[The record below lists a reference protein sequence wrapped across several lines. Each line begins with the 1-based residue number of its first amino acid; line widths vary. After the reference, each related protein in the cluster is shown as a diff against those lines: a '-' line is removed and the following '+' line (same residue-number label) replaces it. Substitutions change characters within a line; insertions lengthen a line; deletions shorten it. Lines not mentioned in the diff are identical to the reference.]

1 MNLIRL
7 RAVVIVLLVVVAFS
21 CNKDEATPPF
31 DANNSVKPA
40 DFLIDRN
47 YTSLTIEIAWVD
59 GAKPTTNSLDNMVG
73 FLNDRINKSGG
84 ITINQRTIPSP
95 GKETVDT
102 DYLRTLEKSNRTTV
116 TSGTNLTLW
125 IVFLDAEY
133 STSTDTEK
141 VLGVAYGASSLAV
154 FSKST
159 YALTPYGQN
168 ARITLET
175 FVLSHEIGHILGL
188 VNNGTFM
195 LSPHQDTAHGAH
207 CSDTECL
214 MYWKA
219 QSSLDLSGPLDANSV
234 PRLDASCLADLK
246 AAGGK

>member
-1 MNLIRL
+1 MNLVRL
-7 RAVVIVLLVVVAFS
+7 RALVIALLVVVAFS

-31 DANNSVKPA
+31 DINNSVKPA
-40 DFLIDRN
+40 DFLIDRD
-47 YTSLTIEIAWVD
+47 YTSLSIEVAWVD
-59 GAKPTTNSLDNMVG
+59 GAKPTTTALNNMVT
-73 FLNDRINKSGG
+73 FITDRINKSAG
-84 ITINQRTIPSP
+84 ITVTQRTIPSP
-95 GKETVDT
+95 GKTTVDA
-102 DYLRTLEKSNRTTV
+102 DFLRSFEKSQRTTV
-116 TSGTNLTLW
+116 TSGKNLTLW

-133 STSTDTEK
+133 STSTSNEK

-175 FVLSHEIGHILGL
+175 FVLSHEMGHIFGL

-195 LSPHQDTAHGAH
+195 LSDHQDTAHGAH
-207 CSDTECL
+207 CSNTECL

-234 PRLDASCLADLK
+234 PKLDANCLADLR